1 MASDIRIFYQ
11 LGQIS
16 RYFFTLNTYNHVT
29 ILMNKLGILGIVIA
43 GAFVVGVLSA
53 NSQAVAEKVDP
64 VAEAIDRLTA
74 VITNTATQGPPG
86 PQGEEGP
93 QGEQGETGPSGT
105 ELYTKTQSFVVV
117 GEGRQLVTQN
127 CNPGDTVINGYLVHS
142 SVIIDTNQFASQA
155 NDSNCWVVEFATTLN
170 PADPFD
176 FVIVC
181 AEGSLPE
188 N

>member
-1 MASDIRIFYQ
+1 MQ
-11 LGQIS
+11 
-16 RYFFTLNTYNHVT
+16 
-29 ILMNKLGILGIVIA
+29 KLGIWALVIV
-43 GAFVVGVLSA
+43 GAFVIGMIVLATPVFAPGIGDGDSL
-53 NSQAVAEKVDP
+53 VAD
-64 VAEAIDRLTA
+64 AIDQLTA

-86 PQGEEGP
+86 PQGP

-127 CNPGDTVINGYLVHS
+127 CDPSDTIINGYLEDS

-155 NDSNCWVVEFATTLN
+155 LDSNGWVVEFFPTLN
-170 PADPFD
+170 PGDPFD